1 MQDQLTQDEMAAVLK
16 MSKRSYL
23 REEAKLLATLRQR
36 FAARGVTAQD
46 LEELL
51 EAIKG
56 GGGESV

>member
-1 MQDQLTQDEMAAVLK
+1 MADQLTQAEMAAVLN
-16 MSKRSYL
+16 MSKRSYI
-23 REEAKLLATLRQR
+23 REEAKLLETLRVR
-36 FAARGVTAQD
+36 FAARGVNAQD